1 MTETTDTYG
10 QEGGWL
16 AKTSY
21 ALFDVGNSAVGAMHA
36 TFIFAVYFASAVAPE
51 NGEERRRIEIKI
63 IIRCFNLVY

>member
-1 MTETTDTYG
+1 MIFSLGKVYVLLEGTSDTTNMEKMKQNDSTHE

-36 TFIFAVYFASAVAPE
+36 TFIFAVYF
-51 NGEERRRIEIKI
+51 KT
-63 IIRCFNLVY
+63 